1 MHLHIHRMSRRLPK
15 AAEGGGDGGTHGHR
29 ESAPS
34 VRPPANLTACETS
47 RRRFRAYACTTSPGV
62 RPREVLPPNCAS
74 CDPNRS
80 SASRP
85 SSANAARSRCRRTL
99 CSRIGEREPARAAAA
114 TAAVP
119 DRPQPSA
126 ACLGTCRRSASSPVA
141 LTSPQLTTF
150 VTKSLQ
156 CAGGARFR
164 SRSECRRRDR
174 SGTARRSCEVSL
186 PPRTGSS
193 VRSAYWAPVTRRK
206 ARACRRLLGATGR
219 QTLQSSPCG
228 DYTTN
233 QCAGATTQVGGVCY
247 LCVQLST
254 ACAPGKQW

>member
-1 MHLHIHRMSRRLPK
+1 MAIAK
-15 AAEGGGDGGTHGHR
+15 ARPAC
-29 ESAPS
+29 A
-34 VRPPANLTACETS
+34 RPPTLLRA
-47 RRRFRAYACTTSPGV
+47 RRRAADLERTRAQHLQVCGRVKFCHPIARVATPT
-62 RPREVLPPNCAS
+62 A
-74 CDPNRS
+74 S